1 MGTADRRGV
10 VNMCFK
16 PIWDP
21 HNLCQISSCFLQ
33 LLCSI
38 VLEFLAKKL
47 ADGRNKRPRL
57 ADPSKKN
64 GKGKKEGVCTSQGK
78 CAGAT
83 GGIEKGVGVREKSWG
98 RRLTAPSCC
107 PPLTTAG
114 QCNIRA
120 WSGRRE
126 APPPRLHTPSRP
138 PLALGPVTEHLPPF
152 PCKLLSAVRQRRRQ
166 FATGFQLFMLPLCQP
181 LAPPR
186 PI

>member
-83 GGIEKGVGVREKSWG
+83 GG
-98 RRLTAPSCC
+98 
-107 PPLTTAG
+107 
-114 QCNIRA
+114 
-120 WSGRRE
+120 
-126 APPPRLHTPSRP
+126 H
-138 PLALGPVTEHLPPF
+138 
-152 PCKLLSAVRQRRRQ
+152 
-166 FATGFQLFMLPLCQP
+166 
-181 LAPPR
+181 
-186 PI
+186 